1 MLSSLSDEFSFK
13 FNYID
18 AVLPVLAEQNRFTYN
33 ILLQD
38 MTAREHLSRTLSQ
51 AQTPAHNG
59 YLLLEKIRSQHNQS
73 ANTKQGD
80 NLGLVV
86 QQLQSQV
93 EQIIAQQ
100 KLQNGKQEFEATAT
114 TIGALP
120 KQKSDRLLPQ
130 PRSATETQL
139 SSPKQKK

>member
-1 MLSSLSDEFSFK
+1 
-13 FNYID
+13 
-18 AVLPVLAEQNRFTYN
+18 
-33 ILLQD
+33 
-38 MTAREHLSRTLSQ
+38 LSRTLSQ

-80 NLGLVV
+80 NLGPMV

-93 EQIIAQQ
+93 QQIIAQQ

-120 KQKSDRLLPQ
+120 KRKSDRLLPQ
-130 PRSATETQL
+130 HRSATGTQL
-139 SSPKQKK
+139 SSPQQKK